1 MGEQGA
7 KGAPISQDCLSYA
20 HHGMCS
26 STFLH
31 MNIHIQEYAHTA
43 SKLTD
48 PPPHIH
54 TEEGGGRE
62 YGRNMATH
70 SCSHKTVR
78 QRQKI
83 EITYMILE

>member
-48 PPPHIH
+48 PPPHTH
-54 TEEGGGRE
+54 PEEGEGRE
-62 YGRNMATH
+62 CVDMAETWQH
-70 SCSHKTVR
+70 TPVATK
-78 QRQKI
+78 
-83 EITYMILE
+83 L